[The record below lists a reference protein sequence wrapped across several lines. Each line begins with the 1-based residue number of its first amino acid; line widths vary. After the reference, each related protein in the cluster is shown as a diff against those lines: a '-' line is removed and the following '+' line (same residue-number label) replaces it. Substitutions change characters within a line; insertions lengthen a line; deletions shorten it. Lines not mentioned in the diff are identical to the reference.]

1 MKDLKLK
8 GNNLLGDEL
17 SVSIVHNYNEGDFE
31 NYYRIFELKRPV
43 DNVGL
48 IGVESLD
55 NFAIKIHRKNNID
68 FSFSLYLDGL
78 SISQKN
84 GIVSLNDIEE
94 NYRKD
99 YYKHIQF
106 ICRHSGGN
114 GSFFVDRFNQ
124 LNNKNRKFIFTDIP
138 NTGINEILLGDIS
151 KSSRIEIYFWTK
163 TESPFVLQSKVNA
176 QWNTVSMKIGA
187 GEETNKEYKKGKG
200 LENPE
205 FLGKLMFVYVN
216 QKDIN
221 LNKSCKIPKDAEF
234 DFDDP
239 MDLVPKP

>member
-1 MKDLKLK
+1 MKDLKLQSN
-8 GNNLLGDEL
+8 GLIWEEDGL

-31 NYYRIFELKRPV
+31 NYYRIFELRRPV

-55 NFAIKIHRKNNID
+55 NFAIKIDRKINRD

-78 SISQKN
+78 SISQEN

-94 NYRKD
+94 NYRRD
-99 YYKHIQF
+99 YNKHNQF
-106 ICRHSGGN
+106 ICRHSSGN
-114 GSFFVDRFNQ
+114 GSFFVDRFSQ
-124 LNNKNRKFIFTDIP
+124 LSSKNRKFIFTDIP

-151 KSSRIEIYFWTK
+151 KSNRIEIYFWS
-163 TESPFVLQSKVNA
+163 ESEIELPNLLSRINPR
-176 QWNTVSMKIGA
+176 SMKIGA
-187 GEETNKEYKKGKG
+187 GEETNKGYKKGKG
-200 LENPE
+200 LKNPW